1 MEVIVP
7 KADYEN
13 PADTPYLLKDLIQ
26 GDEAVADRQD
36 FQRLSDPEI
45 QKGLQL
51 ILNNPCLSDSMKE
64 LLLLDSWRINYKS
77 KPPTIKEFLTE
88 EWLGPQ
94 AESLFVH
101 ARRILTEF
109 WNYDSPY
116 RHLVLAGSIGIGKST
131 ISAVQ
136 NLFVTINL
144 FLMRNPKKY
153 FGLAASTSIVQAFIS
168 FSQDKA
174 KQLLLQPFIQILTT
188 SPKFHRVKVE
198 EHLEAHQKKY
208 PDKIC
213 WTTASR
219 VGVLQFPND
228 IHYIVASGP
237 HQLLGLNMI
246 HSTMSEISFFIDR
259 GFSTDY
265 IWRIYMDS
273 KERIKSRFGNKYLA
287 GTILDSS
294 PNDLDV
300 SPIDKYIFTGQAQ
313 KDPENYVSTGSQWE
327 YYEEDPTRKRVKE
340 LYPIYAETGEKFPVF
355 RGSASSPAE
364 VLNDDNLALY
374 PKEEI
379 IWVPIDL
386 KREYLEST
394 TRAVKNT
401 GGWPSGSLDKL
412 IRERQLIEDIFTPQ
426 LKNIPT
432 YIMAPSTKPAAELIW
447 NQIRD
452 KFFIKVG
459 ERYEFYRAPKALRV
473 LSFDLA
479 ETGDVL
485 GICMSHWEWDA
496 VNCEKIAVHD
506 FTIAISP
513 GKGRINLDAIRTFP
527 EDLRDKGSINL
538 FKITFDN
545 FQSHATIAYL
555 KEKGFNVGNL
565 SADTEINVYLSY
577 VALINIGNVKG
588 GRNIFLKNNLKCI
601 QESTTEKGRK
611 KIDHTIGKVVN
622 ILDTNDWELS
632 MMGTNAKDVSDT
644 AAENVYT
651 LIHEELSVPRYIYNR
666 ELDVPFE
673 NNYLGEGLIVESPK
687 GEDYDEAFRK
697 SMEKNLTK
705 LGLTVKSYA

>member
-1 MEVIVP
+1 MEVLAP
-7 KADYEN
+7 KSNYDN
-13 PADTPYLLKDLIQ
+13 PNDTPYLLKDIIQ
-26 GDEAVADRQD
+26 GDESVADRED
-36 FQRLSDPEI
+36 FKRLSDPEI
-45 QKGLQL
+45 KKGLDL
-51 ILNNPCLSDSMKE
+51 ILNNPNLSSVTKE
-64 LLLLDSWRINYKS
+64 LLVLDSWRINYKS
-77 KPPTIKEFLTE
+77 KPPTIHEFLTE

-101 ARRILTEF
+101 AKRILEEF
-109 WNYDSPY
+109 WAYSSPK
-116 RHLVLAGSIGIGKST
+116 RHLILANAIGIGKST
-131 ISAVQ
+131 ISAIH
-136 NLFVTINL
+136 NLYVTTTL

-188 SPKFHRVKVE
+188 SPKFHRVKQE
-198 EHLEAHQKKY
+198 EHLEPHQKRY

-246 HSTMSEISFFIDR
+246 QSTMSEISFFIDR

-265 IWRIYMDS
+265 IWRIYQDS
-273 KERIKSRFGNKYLA
+273 KERIKSRFGNKYLC
-287 GTILDSS
+287 GTVLDSS
-294 PNDLDV
+294 PNDLDI
-300 SPIDKYIFTGQAQ
+300 SPIDKYIFTGQAN

-327 YYEEDPTRKRVKE
+327 MYEEDPARKRVKE
-340 LYPIYAETGEKFPVF
+340 LYPIYAKTGEKFPVY

-364 VLNDDNLALY
+364 VLNEDNLYLY
-374 PKEEI
+374 PIEEI

-386 KREYLEST
+386 KREYVEST

-401 GGWPSGSLDKL
+401 GGYPSGSLDKL
-412 IRERQLIEDIFTPQ
+412 IRERQLIENIFTPQ

-432 YIMAPSTKPAAELIW
+432 YIMAPSTKPAKELIW

-452 KFFIKVG
+452 KFFLKVG
-459 ERYEFYRAPKALRV
+459 EKYEFYRAPKALRV

-485 GICMSHWEWDA
+485 GISMSHWEWDA
-496 VNCEKIAVHD
+496 VNNEKIAVHD

-513 GKGRINLDAIRTFP
+513 GKGRINLDAVRTFP

-555 KEKGFNVGNL
+555 KEKGFNVETL
-565 SADTEINVYLSY
+565 SADTEINVYLTY
-577 VALINIGNVKG
+577 IALINIGNVKA
-588 GRNIFLKNNLKCI
+588 GRNIFLKNNLKSI

-622 ILDTNDWELS
+622 IIDTNDWELS
-632 MMGTNAKDVSDT
+632 MMGTNAKDISDT
-644 AAENVYT
+644 CAENVYT
-651 LIHEELSVPRYIYNR
+651 LVHEELSVPRYIYNR
-666 ELDVPFE
+666 ELDVAFE
-673 NNYLGEGLIVESPK
+673 NTYLGEGLSVESK
-687 GEDYDEAFRK
+687 KSESYDSAYK
-697 SMEKNLTK
+697 KVVDDNLSK
-705 LGLTVKSYA
+705 LGLTVKTFK